1 MTQHQ
6 LFWFKRDLRLADNA
20 PLQKA
25 HAGGLPVLHIF
36 LLEPLFKNHPAWS
49 LRHWQAQYA
58 SAIELK
64 KRLAAQQQTLL
75 ILHGSA
81 ADIFS
86 ALQQHLS
93 LKAVYSHQETDI
105 EASYNRDKLLKK
117 TFAEWR
123 LPWYEFIMNGVF
135 RGRQNRYKWD
145 EEWRKFMQA
154 PQAEVQFKKAS
165 GVDPNIIE
173 KLEHQFSL
181 PVALKKELEAYP
193 KTFQPIGETAALERL
208 NYFLQ
213 GNYYN
218 YSRHI
223 SKPKA
228 SRVSLS
234 RLSVYLAWG
243 NLSLRQVYQ
252 AAKAT
257 YENSTAKSALRN
269 FISRLHWHSHFVQ
282 KFEMEHQME
291 HHSINRGFKGLEKP
305 LKPHLV
311 EAWQKGATGYP
322 LVDASMRALHQ
333 TGYVNFRMRALL
345 VSFFC
350 HHLWQ
355 PWQAGAHFLAQ
366 QFLDYVPGIHYPQ
379 FQMQAGVTGINT
391 FRIYNPVKQ
400 SQDHDPNA
408 EFISEYLPELANLP
422 LVQKAMPWKLSALE
436 LGFYNFN
443 IGETYPAP
451 IVEHKATA
459 AFAKEN
465 LFATKNWP
473 QVKKENLRILAKH
486 TTAIRNI
493 DTRTQAVL
501 KNDTNFAP

>member
-1 MTQHQ
+1 MIQHQ

-25 HAGGLPVLHIF
+25 HASGLPVLHIF

-58 SAIELK
+58 SALELQ
-64 KRLAAQQQTLL
+64 KRLAAQQQILL

-81 ADIFS
+81 ADIFR
-86 ALQQHLS
+86 ALHRHLP
-93 LKAVYSHQETDI
+93 LKAVYSHQETDVA
-105 EASYNRDKLLKK
+105 ASYQRDKYLKQ
-117 TFAEWR
+117 TFTEWG
-123 LPWYEFIMNGVF
+123 LPWHEFVMNGVF
-135 RGRQNRYKWD
+135 RGRQNRHKWD
-145 EEWRKFMQA
+145 EDWRRFMQA
-154 PQAEVQFKKAS
+154 PKAQVKFLTPS
-165 GVDPNIIE
+165 GVDSTA
-173 KLEHQFSL
+173 LEELEQQFAL
-181 PVALKKELEAYP
+181 PPALKKELEQYP
-193 KTFQPIGETAALERL
+193 SAFQPVGERAAQERL

-223 SKPKA
+223 SKPSA
-228 SRVSLS
+228 SRISLS

-252 AAKAT
+252 AARAT
-257 YENSTAKSALRN
+257 YENSTAKNALRN

-282 KFEMEHQME
+282 KFEMEHSME
-291 HHSINRGFKGLEKP
+291 QRSINRGFKELEKP

-311 EAWQKGATGYP
+311 EAWQKGKTGYP

-333 TGYVNFRMRALL
+333 TGYINFRMRALL

-355 PWQAGAHFLAQ
+355 PWQAGVHFLGQ
-366 QFLDYVPGIHYPQ
+366 QFLDYIPGIHYPQ

-400 SQDHDPNA
+400 SQDHDPKA
-408 EFISEYLPELANLP
+408 DFISTYLPELDELP
-422 LVQKAMPWKLSALE
+422 LAQKAMPWELSALE
-436 LGFYNFN
+436 QGFYNFN
-443 IGETYPAP
+443 LGETYPAP
-451 IVEHKATA
+451 IVEHKTAA
-459 AFAKEN
+459 AFAKQK
-465 LFATKNWP
+465 LFAAKKWP
-473 QVKKENLRILAKH
+473 QVKKESLRILTKH